1 MATRITW
8 YLTRGSGLVAWALL
22 LGSMV
27 WGLLLATRALGR
39 KPSPA
44 WTLSLHRFLGGLA
57 LAFVGVHVGA
67 ILVDNYTSFSL
78 VNVLVPFTGT
88 WHPAAV
94 AFGIIAMYLLLAV
107 EITSLVRDRLSART
121 WRAVHLL
128 SYFLFGTATIH
139 MITAGTDLKAIVA
152 SSATVLL
159 CAMVAFG
166 SAALYLWR
174 TEPRERGSRLAA
186 RDRTPTRTARQPSM
200 HAPMNTSATTTNDA
214 LNSRPSTAMR

>member
-78 VNVLVPFTGT
+78 VNVLVPFTGFI
-88 WHPAAV
+88 HPPA
-94 AFGIIAMYLLLAV
+94 
-107 EITSLVRDRLSART
+107 TS
-121 WRAVHLL
+121 
-128 SYFLFGTATIH
+128 
-139 MITAGTDLKAIVA
+139 
-152 SSATVLL
+152 
-159 CAMVAFG
+159 
-166 SAALYLWR
+166 
-174 TEPRERGSRLAA
+174 E
-186 RDRTPTRTARQPSM
+186 
-200 HAPMNTSATTTNDA
+200 
-214 LNSRPSTAMR
+214 